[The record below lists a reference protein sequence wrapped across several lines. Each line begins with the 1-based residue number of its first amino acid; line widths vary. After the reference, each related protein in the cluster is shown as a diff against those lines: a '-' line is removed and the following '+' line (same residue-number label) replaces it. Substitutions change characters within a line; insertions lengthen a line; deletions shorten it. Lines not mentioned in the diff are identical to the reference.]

1 MNYDNLNEIIEI
13 DFLRLILNAVCNADE
28 NGYENVTTEDFQ
40 AIKAYAEE
48 HFYPHELAIQMG
60 LAIQQCRNGL
70 NYKCERLAVAILKQ
84 LPM

>member
-28 NGYENVTTEDFQ
+28 NGYENVTTEDF
-40 AIKAYAEE
+40 AAVKAYAETN
-48 HFYPHELAIQMG
+48 FYPHELAIQMG